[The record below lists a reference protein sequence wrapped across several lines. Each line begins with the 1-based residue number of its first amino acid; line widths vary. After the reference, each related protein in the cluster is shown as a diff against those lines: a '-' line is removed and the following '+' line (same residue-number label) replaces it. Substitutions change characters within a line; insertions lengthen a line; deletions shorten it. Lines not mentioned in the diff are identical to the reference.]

1 MIQARPLA
9 VGLPDSGS
17 RRLWPYLAR
26 FGLVQAVYIIPYGG
40 RCRRLCWPPD
50 LAAFFVFAAVGNGF
64 GIQEGRP
71 PRRIRRAATKA
82 AAAFASSFIGLRL
95 CLRAARV
102 GIHTA
107 AVIFKNAKRY
117 LKSEKQTRRSRR
129 RWYLRRLNDSG
140 AAFGRWPS

>member
-40 RCRRLCWPPD
+40 RCRRRCWPPD

-95 CLRAARV
+95 C
-102 GIHTA
+102 HTRGA
-107 AVIFKNAKRY
+107 
-117 LKSEKQTRRSRR
+117 
-129 RWYLRRLNDSG
+129 RWYSYGGRYFSNSKARINLSVFIQIC
-140 AAFGRWPS
+140 AA